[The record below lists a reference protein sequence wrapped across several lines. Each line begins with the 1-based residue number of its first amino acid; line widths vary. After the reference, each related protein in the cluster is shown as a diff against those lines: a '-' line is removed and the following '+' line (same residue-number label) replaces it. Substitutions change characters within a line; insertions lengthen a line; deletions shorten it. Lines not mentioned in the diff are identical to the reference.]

1 MCSYD
6 RIIDYPDV
14 FFAGCLAWKLNDW
27 VASLRRAIAMGTP
40 ISASEKLLANY
51 LRHTLEI
58 AIAMEEAERAVTLY
72 SILSGSTSTVSLTSW
87 DFSSLLKE
95 MRFSLK
101 H

>member
-1 MCSYD
+1 M
-6 RIIDYPDV
+6 
-14 FFAGCLAWKLNDW
+14 
-27 VASLRRAIAMGTP
+27 P

-72 SILSGSTSTVSLTSW
+72 SILRDSTSTVSLTSW

-95 MRFSLK
+95 MRLSLK